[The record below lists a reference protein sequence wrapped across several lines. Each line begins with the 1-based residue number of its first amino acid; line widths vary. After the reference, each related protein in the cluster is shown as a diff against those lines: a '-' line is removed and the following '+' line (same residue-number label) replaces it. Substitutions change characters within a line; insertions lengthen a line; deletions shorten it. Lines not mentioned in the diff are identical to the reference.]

1 MLQTI
6 EREDNY
12 KHKKLRG
19 DLIQELR
26 KKGITDEKVLKAMEA
41 IPRHFFLESALERI
55 AYEDRAFP
63 ITAGQTIS
71 MPYTVAFQSQLL
83 DIQKWDRVL
92 EIGTGSAYQSCVLAA
107 MGAKVFT
114 IERQKELYDY
124 INGFF
129 FIKKYPSIKRFYG
142 DGFEGR
148 ADYAPFNKVIITA
161 AAPFIPPKLVEQ
173 MKIGGYMVIPLGDDG
188 GQKMKRL
195 TKQADGSMTEEVFGD
210 FSFVPMLSGKNQ
222 KA

>member
-1 MLQTI
+1 MLHTI

-12 KHKKLRG
+12 KHKKLRA
-19 DLIQELR
+19 DLIQVLR
-26 KKGITDEKVLKAMEA
+26 KKGITDEKVLKAMEV

-63 ITAGQTIS
+63 IVAGQTIS
-71 MPYTVAFQSQLL
+71 QPYTVAFQSQLL

-114 IERQKELYDY
+114 IERQKELYEY

-129 FIKKYPSIKRFYG
+129 FIKKYPTIKRFFG
-142 DGFEGR
+142 DGFEGKP
-148 ADYAPFNKVIITA
+148 DYAPFNKVIITA
-161 AAPFIPPKLVEQ
+161 AAPHIPPKLVEQ
-173 MKIGGYMVIPLGDDG
+173 MKVGGYMVIPLGDDG

-195 TKQADGSMTEEVFGD
+195 TKQEDGTMTEEVFGD

-222 KA
+222 G